1 LTALASDLDSASY
14 GHFLRVVNRLTG
26 LDLTA
31 YRPGQMRRRL
41 EALRARVGAGD
52 FIAYARLLERDP
64 ERLQEL
70 RDFLTINVTEFF
82 RDTPHFHRL
91 ATHVLPSLLAVRRS
105 LRVWSAACSVGA
117 EPYSLAMLLMELS
130 PNGVHRVVATDID
143 RTALARARR
152 GDDYSAVELRGVG
165 PDRLARF
172 FVHSAET
179 STWALRPEVKR
190 LVEFREQNLLTESPS
205 AVFDLILCR
214 NVVIYFTDEAKC
226 ALYERLTA
234 ALRPGGVLLLGATE
248 VLPRP
253 STLGLGVEGP
263 SLYRRVSSRGLV

>member
-1 LTALASDLDSASY
+1 MTALATDLDSASY
-14 GHFLRVVNRLTG
+14 GHFQRVVNRLTG

-31 YRPGQMRRRL
+31 YRQGQMRRRL
-41 EALRARVGAGD
+41 EVLRARVGATD

-64 ERLQEL
+64 QRVQEL

-82 RDTPHFHRL
+82 RDTPHFRRL
-91 ATHVLPSLLAVRRS
+91 ATDVLPSLLAVRRS

-117 EPYSLAMLLMELS
+117 EPYSLAILLMELA
-130 PNGVHRVVATDID
+130 PGGAHRIIATDVD

-152 GDDYSAVELRGVG
+152 GDDYSAVELRGVV
-165 PDRLARF
+165 PERLARF
-172 FVHSAET
+172 FVPAAET

-190 LVEFREQNLLTESPS
+190 LVEFREQNLLIESPGN
-205 AVFDLILCR
+205 AFDLILCR
-214 NVVIYFTDEAKC
+214 NVVIYFTDEAKR

-234 ALRPGGVLLLGATE
+234 ALRPRGVLLLGATE

-253 STLGLGVEGP
+253 SALGLAVEGP
-263 SLYRRVSSRGLV
+263 SLYRRLSGQD

>member
-1 LTALASDLDSASY
+1 LTAPATDFDLASY
-14 GHFLRVVNRLTG
+14 GHFQRVVNRLTG
-26 LDLTA
+26 VDLTA
-31 YRPGQMRRRL
+31 YRQGQMRRRL
-41 EALRARVGAGD
+41 DVLRTRVGAPD
-52 FIAYARLLERDP
+52 FLTYARLLERDP

-117 EPYSLAMLLMELS
+117 EPYSLAMLLLDLD
-130 PNGVHRVVATDID
+130 PVGAHRVIATDID

-152 GDDYSAVELRGVG
+152 GDNYSAAEVRGVG
-165 PDRLARF
+165 PERLARF
-172 FVHSAET
+172 FVPASET
-179 STWALRPEVKR
+179 SAWALRPEVR
-190 LVEFREQNLLTESPS
+190 RMVEFREQDLLVDTPGH
-205 AVFDLILCR
+205 VFDLILCR
-214 NVVIYFTDEAKC
+214 NVVIYFTDEAKRG
-226 ALYERLTA
+226 LYERLTG

-253 STLGLGVEGP
+253 STLGLAVEGP
-263 SLYRRVSSRGLV
+263 SLYRRVSGH